1 MLLREPIFMVLS
13 NAEIQ
18 SLYLALGH
26 PGRAWILEQE
36 EPVLWTQDAF
46 SNEEHF
52 NNNKGNSVTGS

>member
-1 MLLREPIFMVLS
+1 MLQREPILTVLS

-18 SLYLALGH
+18 SLHLALGH

-46 SNEEHF
+46 CE
-52 NNNKGNSVTGS
+52 